1 MLSLRKVREIKS
13 NITAVLFKKD
23 EYTFEGIIRWLME
36 RDFGCEYFE
45 ETDNYYVFKQKT
57 KGNFR
62 SYEFHIIED
71 FNIAVEV
78 GSAEDGEINEK
89 GSYPEF

>member
-13 NITAVLFKKD
+13 DITAVLFKKD

-36 RDFGCEYFE
+36 RGFGCEYFE

-57 KGNFR
+57 KDDFR
-62 SYEFHIIED
+62 SFEYHEIED
-71 FNIAVEV
+71 LHIAVEV
-78 GSAEDGEINEK
+78 GSAEQGENNSS
-89 GSYPEF
+89 GDYPES